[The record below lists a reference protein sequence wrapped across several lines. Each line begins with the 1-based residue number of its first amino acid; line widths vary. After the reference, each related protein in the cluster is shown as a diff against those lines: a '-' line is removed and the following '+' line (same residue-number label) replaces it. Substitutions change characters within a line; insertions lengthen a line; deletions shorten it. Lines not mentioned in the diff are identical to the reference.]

1 MSELRMDKSMNA
13 VGRNLKLAGKYNEH
27 IIGNFSV
34 IHENVTIGRCSTVG
48 SYCELGKG
56 TTVGANC
63 VLQGRVRT
71 GPKVTI
77 EDDVIV
83 KYGTILTDTA
93 LVKKNAFIGPNVITL
108 GGGHDRK
115 RVNGTII
122 GENCYIGAGTKIAG
136 GMTIC
141 DDVVT
146 GANSFVTK
154 DITEPGIYVGTPA
167 KLLRKRRSDD

>member
-1 MSELRMDKSMNA
+1 MPNLRMDSWSNA
-13 VGRNLKLAGKYNEH
+13 VGRNLKLSGKYGDH
-27 IIGNFSV
+27 IKGYFSV
-34 IHENVTIGRCSTVG
+34 IHENVTVGRGSTIG
-48 SYCELGKG
+48 SYCELEQG
-56 TTVGANC
+56 TTIGANC
-63 VLQGRVRT
+63 TLQGRVRT
-71 GPKVTI
+71 GPEVTI
-77 EDDVIV
+77 EDDVVI

-136 GMTIC
+136 GVTIC

-154 DITEPGIYVGTPA
+154 DITEPGVYVGTPA
-167 KLLRKRRSDD
+167 KLMRKRKEK

>member
-1 MSELRMDKSMNA
+1 MRGLTSNLNTVGNNFNSKGPLSEVL
-13 VGRNLKLAGKYNEH
+13 
-27 IIGNFSV
+27 IGSFSV
-34 IHENVTIGRCSTVG
+34 IHDDVTIGNDSTVG
-48 SYCELGKG
+48 SYCELEKG
-56 TTVGANC
+56 TTIGDNC
-63 VLQGRVRT
+63 TLQGRVRT
-71 GPKVTI
+71 GPKVMI
-77 EDDVIV
+77 EDDVII

-136 GMTIC
+136 GVEIC

-154 DITEPGIYVGTPA
+154 DITKPGVYVGTPA
-167 KLLRKRRSDD
+167 KFLRERN

>member
-1 MSELRMDKSMNA
+1 MSGLAIQTRTMNA
-13 VGRNLKLAGKYNEH
+13 VGENLNFPGRLDD
-27 IIGNFSV
+27 ILIGNFNV
-34 IHENVTIGRCSTVG
+34 IHDNVTLGKGSTVG
-48 SYCELGKG
+48 SYCELEEG
-56 TTVGANC
+56 TTIGKNC
-63 VLQGRVRT
+63 TLQGRVRT
-71 GPKVTI
+71 GPKVII

-93 LVKKNAFIGPNVITL
+93 LIKRNVFIGPNVITL

-136 GMTIC
+136 GVTIC
-141 DDVVT
+141 GDVVI

-154 DITEPGIYVGTPA
+154 DIIEPGVYVGTPA
-167 KLLRKRRSDD
+167 KLLRKQ